1 MSKRLHQEKVSK
13 PESPANRV
21 TLLDFEDQLIHLGF
35 SPEVARQVCQS
46 FMEGLRKSLVRGEEV
61 KLRGF
66 GNFRRMRRKRK
77 ATGSTAEGGG
87 ADRYAYSVKFRP
99 SRRLI
104 GLLYGKEIPE
114 TGVFL
119 SLDEALLQ
127 FLDQPSPPPE
137 APKPPKKKAV
147 KKLAAVD
154 VENVPQL
161 LPNIT
166 LVPAHV
172 SALNRTGEIVFE
184 LPPVVEF
191 PEPDP
196 DAGMPLIE
204 FVLPP
209 GLTPEVDTSFE
220 VESTLRLGSPPPPP
234 NFVATSAPLPSLE
247 EFTEPPVEEDDEEPR
262 DRSRMPPTPADLEA
276 AEGMDFE
283 THYDLG
289 ISYKEMGLYEQSV
302 RELHRAIQKVSPTDE
317 AGRYMSC
324 CTLLGMCY
332 REQQMYLQSV
342 DWFQH
347 ALTLTKPADASYLAL
362 QYELGLTYEM
372 AGQTFNALA
381 AFSEVYALDVHFRE
395 VIEKVR
401 FLQNEVIVRAE
412 RMQKMIPI
420 HIRAIDARGQRM
432 DEDTWIV
439 NISRRGAGLKTNI
452 EHESGTLIEVEFTQA
467 GKRHLGKVVWCA
479 PSKDQDSSYRMGIT
493 LITDAELGVE
503 DWPRPI
509 AQG

>member
-1 MSKRLHQEKVSK
+1 
-13 PESPANRV
+13 
-21 TLLDFEDQLIHLGF
+21 
-35 SPEVARQVCQS
+35 
-46 FMEGLRKSLVRGEEV
+46 
-61 KLRGF
+61 
-66 GNFRRMRRKRK
+66 
-77 ATGSTAEGGG
+77 
-87 ADRYAYSVKFRP
+87 
-99 SRRLI
+99 
-104 GLLYGKEIPE
+104 
-114 TGVFL
+114 
-119 SLDEALLQ
+119 
-127 FLDQPSPPPE
+127 
-137 APKPPKKKAV
+137 
-147 KKLAAVD
+147 
-154 VENVPQL
+154 
-161 LPNIT
+161 
-166 LVPAHV
+166 
-172 SALNRTGEIVFE
+172 
-184 LPPVVEF
+184 
-191 PEPDP
+191 
-196 DAGMPLIE
+196 IE

-247 EFTEPPVEEDDEEPR
+247 EFTEPAVEDDDEEPR